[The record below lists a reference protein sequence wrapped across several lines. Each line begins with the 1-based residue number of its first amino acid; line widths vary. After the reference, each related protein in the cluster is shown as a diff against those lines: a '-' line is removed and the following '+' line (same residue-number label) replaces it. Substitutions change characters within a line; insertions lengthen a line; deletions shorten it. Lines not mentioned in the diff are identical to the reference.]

1 MSTYPSLLSVDA
13 LSNHDILPLKR
24 LATVSCDIR
33 MFLICLTH
41 DIEALMPPYSRLSR
55 LVAGAIA
62 GKTRR
67 LVFDYVMGKESA
79 RRNPYDTFVE
89 ILELERRYNATS
101 TFFATPSVEVLGSPR
116 LSELTHTRSEVGL
129 HGIGLSSRA
138 IPELLRQK
146 KVVESA
152 IGSEVSGIRQHGL
165 DIMIPRTFDFY
176 KVAGFRYDA
185 SYFPPR
191 YGLKRIYR
199 PFFAVEGL
207 VEFPLA
213 FMDSDFQDMA
223 STGSDAFDK
232 TWGRIER
239 TLEEYRRNEGVCTIL
254 WHPHAF
260 FDEKNDFH
268 RLFYGHFRGFKELY
282 ERVLKYGSE
291 NSDRMCSCRE
301 ALDNFEI
308 KGSSMW

>member
-1 MSTYPSLLSVDA
+1 
-13 LSNHDILPLKR
+13 
-24 LATVSCDIR
+24 

-41 DIEALMPPYSRLSR
+41 DIEALMPPYSRLR
-55 LVAGAIA
+55 HLVAAAIA

-67 LVFDYVMGKESA
+67 LVLDYVMGKESA
-79 RRNPYDTFVE
+79 RKNPYDTFVE
-89 ILELERRYNATS
+89 ILQLERRYKATS

-116 LSELTHTRSEVGL
+116 LSELTHTGSEVAL
-129 HGIGLSSRA
+129 HGIGLSSRS
-138 IPELLRQK
+138 IPELLRQRK
-146 KVVESA
+146 ALETA
-152 IGSEVSGIRQHGL
+152 IGREVSGIRQHSL

-176 KVAGFRYDA
+176 EAAGFRYDA

-191 YGLKRIYR
+191 YGLKRMYT

-213 FMDSDFQDMA
+213 FMDSDFQGLA
-223 STGSDAFDK
+223 SAGSNALNK
-232 TWGRIER
+232 TWARIER
-239 TLEEYRRNEGVCTIL
+239 ILEQYRHNEGVCTVL

-282 ERVLKYGSE
+282 ERILRYGSE
-291 NSDRMCSCRE
+291 NSDRMCSCQE
-301 ALDNFEI
+301 ALSRCRVN
-308 KGSSMW
+308 GSPIW